1 MTKGLLISR
10 KRKIELCNLSLKDPN
25 PLNILNFKNYRN
37 LYSKI
42 IKSSKKLHFE
52 KALTKNQSNLKKTW
66 QILRKAINKNIN
78 KENGVQNLLVNNVQ
92 VTDPKI
98 IADNFNL
105 FFTNVANDIVNSIN
119 PSPVPPPPSPLLMIL
134 YLV

>member
-10 KRKIELCNLSLKDPN
+10 KRKIVLCNLSLKDPC

-42 IKSSKKLHFE
+42 IKTSKKLHFE

-66 QILRKAINKNIN
+66 QILRKAINKNVRKGNEI
-78 KENGVQNLLVNNVQ
+78 QNILVNNVQ
-92 VTDPKI
+92 VSDPKLM
-98 IADNFNL
+98 ADNFNN
-105 FFTNVANDIVNSIN
+105 FFVNIANEIVNSIN
-119 PSPVPPPPSPLLMIL
+119 PSSVPPPVSPP
-134 YLV
+134 V